1 MNYIA
6 KGRIQQDFRTES
18 YLDLFTKSLAGK
30 RIMGCISGSTNLALV
45 ANYII
50 LVPYKYTREN
60 KLAGIS
66 MESHK
71 DLDYNR

>member
-1 MNYIA
+1 MTGLVRDGFKKEVKN
-6 KGRIQQDFRTES
+6 
-18 YLDLFTKSLAGK
+18 
-30 RIMGCISGSTNLALV
+30 ISTSGATNLALV

-50 LVPYKYTREN
+50 LVPFKYTREN

-66 MESHK
+66 KESHK